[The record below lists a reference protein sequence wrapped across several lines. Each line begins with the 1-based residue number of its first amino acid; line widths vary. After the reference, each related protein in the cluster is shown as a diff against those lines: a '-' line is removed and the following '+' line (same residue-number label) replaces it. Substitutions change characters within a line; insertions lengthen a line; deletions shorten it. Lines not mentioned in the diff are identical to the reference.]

1 MANVTYQDQV
11 VIYRVITSKI
21 MRARRFLKQ
30 FKAELKTKL
39 RQEEILIIER
49 EVDLL

>member
-11 VIYRVITSKI
+11 VIYRVITSKV
-21 MRARRFLKQ
+21 MRARRFLRQ
-30 FKAELKTKL
+30 FKSELKMKL

-49 EVDLL
+49 EVAIL